1 MSDET
6 PVWVV
11 ERRVRNRMIEYWEW
25 VASAKNQR
33 VYQDAVPNVSVPNE
47 ALNQWE
53 DWQAFPS
60 PEGRYLPPVFTL
72 EEGVMIARYHDVWNQ
87 VADATPEIMPP
98 LTELRHNPHWL
109 RLMGAAQ
116 EAFDLFMRRGKL
128 DEDFHL

>member
-1 MSDET
+1 
-6 PVWVV
+6 
-11 ERRVRNRMIEYWEW
+11 MIEYWEW

-98 LTELRHNPHWL
+98 LIELRKNAHWL
-109 RLMGAAQ
+109 RLMAAAQ

>member
-1 MSDET
+1 MSDEI

-33 VYQDAVPNVSVPNE
+33 GYQDAVPNVSVPNE

-72 EEGVMIARYHDVWNQ
+72 EEGVMIARYHGDHAALDRASAQ
-87 VADATPEIMPP
+87 SP
-98 LTELRHNPHWL
+98 LASSHGRGTRGVRPLH
-109 RLMGAAQ
+109 AAGQ
-116 EAFDLFMRRGKL
+116 AR
-128 DEDFHL
+128 